1 MNSLRT
7 LLELLNQ
14 VSDPTTSKSLQQYKM
29 QLLRLF
35 PLIFGRRARI
45 AIAITLLLVIID
57 SGGQRKSNI
66 TLPRPQTTNEIT
78 WELPDG
84 SIIPMGKIATT
95 HYIDGVELVEDS
107 SMVRLKTHNNN
118 NQQGYHILNVPEKFN
133 YKLVLPDGTIV
144 QLNAASRLKIPA
156 DFGSKKRELFLEGE
170 GFFDITPNPRQ
181 LLTIHCG
188 QADILALGTSLNVNN
203 YDNNVQVAL
212 ATGSIIVSTKDKK
225 RQLKPGQV
233 IIIDSSTGQMEIDIT
248 KYISALAW
256 LDGHYNTAGKSME
269 EVRSALERWYG
280 VTIVFDDPD
289 FSKNHFGSAFFRN
302 QPLDSFLHRLKTAG
316 YLESYELEKDG
327 KLHLK

>member
-14 VSDPTTSKSLQQYKM
+14 VSDPTTSKSLQHYKM

-35 PLIFGRRARI
+35 SLIFGRNARI
-45 AIAITLLLVIID
+45 AIFIMLLLVIRD
-57 SGGQRKSNI
+57 SGYRKSNT
-66 TLPRPQTTNEIT
+66 TLPRLQTTNEIT

-84 SIIPMGKIATT
+84 NIIALGKIATT
-95 HYIDGVELVEDS
+95 HHIDGVELVEDS
-107 SMVRLKTHNNN
+107 SILRLKIYNNN

-133 YKLVLPDGTIV
+133 YTLVLPDGTIV

-212 ATGSIIVSTKDKK
+212 ATGSIIVSAKDTK
-225 RQLKPGQV
+225 RQIKPGQV
-233 IIIDSSTGQMEIDIT
+233 IIIDSSTGQMEIDTT

-269 EVRSALERWYG
+269 EVKSALERWYG
-280 VTIVFDDPD
+280 VKIVFDDPD
-289 FSKNHFGSAFFRN
+289 LSKSHFGSAFFRKE
-302 QPLDSFLHRLKTAG
+302 PLDSFLHRLKAAG
-316 YLESYELEKDG
+316 YLESYELEEDG